1 MPRERCYRQLV
12 ARQSRPR
19 QGNSWRFRVDLAM
32 SVSGGSV
39 GWTKGALVMH
49 GAFCDQPWPGNDAG
63 DDSGLSRTVGSG
75 DTRRTR
81 LIPCA
86 CPMFCFVGLLSA
98 IRELIFRYF
107 AEEENIQQNA
117 KQNAEIRDFSVKTRE
132 KNVVNDDPKR
142 PGSETA
148 PERLFVH
155 MISYG
160 RRPKL
165 SFCRLRSRDL
175 SFWVI
180 YQLYI
185 YLVSLTCYC

>member
-1 MPRERCYRQLV
+1 MPHERSYNRQLV

-19 QGNSWRFRVDLAM
+19 QGNSWRFRVDLTM

-117 KQNAEIRDFSVKTRE
+117 KQNAEIREFSVKTR
-132 KNVVNDDPKR
+132 KNNVVNND
-142 PGSETA
+142 A
-148 PERLFVH
+148 
-155 MISYG
+155 
-160 RRPKL
+160 
-165 SFCRLRSRDL
+165 
-175 SFWVI
+175 
-180 YQLYI
+180 
-185 YLVSLTCYC
+185 